1 MALKHRGGLGPGRSL
16 PKGGGSSDEFEKLL
30 AQQGDRTFDAVRAG
44 ERVEGTVV
52 AISDSSILVDI
63 GQRSEGVVSLDEV
76 RQEDLGKLRVGDR
89 GEFLVSRISGS
100 GIELSWALSAHK
112 LDLARIDEA
121 RHSGVPVEGKVS
133 GENKGG
139 FTVELGGVRGFVPFS
154 QMELGQSKPLAE
166 YVNHTFR
173 FRVIEVRGRDVVLS
187 RAALLRDEQERLRRE
202 RLATLHVG
210 EELEAEVI
218 KIERFGVFVD
228 VGGGLHALIPT
239 GELAWSAQDEV
250 KAVLEP
256 GVNVL
261 VKLTEIQVDGPKP
274 KIAASMRQVTQDP
287 WLSASDRFAEGQVVK
302 GRVTRMMPFGAF
314 LEIAP
319 GIEALLHIS
328 QMSDTKQVRAPQSM
342 VRLGETLE
350 VAITSIDSSAR
361 RIGLSLTATPDAQLD
376 PETRAKYMQ
385 TDAPSSGGG
394 NSAMAD
400 ALRKALNKPRP

>member
-1 MALKHRGGLGPGRSL
+1 MALKNRGGLGPGRSL
-16 PKGGGSSDEFEKLL
+16 PASRGPADEFEKML
-30 AQQGDRTFDAVRAG
+30 AEQGDRSFGAVSAG
-44 ERVEGTVV
+44 ERVDGVVV
-52 AISDSSILVDI
+52 AISNTSILVDI
-63 GQRSEGVVSLDEV
+63 GQRSEGVMALDEV

-89 GEFLVSRISGS
+89 AEFLISRVSGA

-112 LDLARIDEA
+112 LDLARIDAA
-121 RHSGVPVEGKVS
+121 RHSGVPVEGKIS

-166 YVNHTFR
+166 YLNHTFR
-173 FRVIEVRGRDVVLS
+173 FRVTEVRGRDVVLS
-187 RAALLRDEQERLRRE
+187 RSALLREEQERQRRDLLE
-202 RLATLHVG
+202 TLEVG
-210 EELEAEVI
+210 QELEAEVI
-218 KIERFGVFVD
+218 KVERFGVFVD
-228 VGGGLHALIPT
+228 LGGGLHALIPT
-239 GELAWSAQDEV
+239 PELAWSAQDDV

-261 VKLTEIQVDGPKP
+261 IKLIEIQTDGPKP

-287 WLSASDRFAEGQVVK
+287 WLSAAGRFAEGQVVK
-302 GRVTRMMPFGAF
+302 GRVTRMLPFGAF
-314 LEIAP
+314 VEIAP

-350 VAITSIDSSAR
+350 VAITAIDAPAR
-361 RIGLSLTATPDAQLD
+361 RIGLSLTALPDAQLD

-385 TDAPSSGGG
+385 ADTPSSGG

-400 ALRKALNKPRP
+400 ALRKALNKP